1 MLSRCF
7 ICPAAS
13 WRPIPIFDVKSI
25 RMTLPQSWFR
35 AVLIA
40 GSILGA
46 GGLRAQDPASAQ
58 YDPVVALPAYTV
70 TDTRDLP
77 PPEAWRHAEIPGFE
91 ILSNASDRETKRL
104 IHDFQLFNQA
114 IGVVWPSLVGRSP
127 TPVSII
133 LCGRGEK
140 FKAFIPKTADAG
152 PAQGMASLFLRNNE
166 RSAIVVDLQ
175 TRELGLA
182 GLDTDFNASGVE
194 NNGSIEVD
202 AYKQLYREYVH
213 SLLARTTPRLA
224 AWLEEGLAQ
233 LLMGMKVSPTL
244 IEFAKL
250 DDPNTVSIQQANAAQ
265 LNALAA
271 ADGDTAAPLTA
282 AAEDRDFNAA
292 LQRTHLMSF
301 PEMFAVKHEDPTAR
315 NSIGSKWA
323 KQSTAFVHMCLYQTG
338 QRFQKGFV
346 TFIQRSAKE
355 PVTEPMF
362 KECFGIGYKD
372 MLLEL
377 RGYLDFTNYKSLGWS
392 SKKGEGLGEAAPL
405 VLRDATEAEV
415 GRIKGEAM
423 LLADLKEPARIAL
436 ITPYTR
442 GERDPR
448 LLAALGLYERSVDH
462 ADRARKFLEAAAAGK
477 VVRPLA
483 HLELARLR
491 FQAVQTVA
499 GPEASFTTAQTADIS
514 APLLLARLQPPS
526 MPEVY
531 ELLGDVYARSVD
543 DPKPEI
549 MAMLFEGVNLFPRRL
564 ALVYRTSL
572 LCLRLKEFKG
582 AAALIEHGLRTAPAG
597 VAQTRFAELKPQL
610 PPGAFEEAQAKF
622 KAMSGPKAPPA
633 KS

>member
-1 MLSRCF
+1 MKRLFLSALF
-7 ICPAAS
+7 SLASLTPA
-13 WRPIPIFDVKSI
+13 
-25 RMTLPQSWFR
+25 L
-35 AVLIA
+35 
-40 GSILGA
+40 
-46 GGLRAQDPASAQ
+46 AQDPASDQ

-70 TDTRDLP
+70 TDARDLP

-104 IHDFQLFNQA
+104 IQDFQLFNQA

-127 TPVSII
+127 TPVTII
-133 LCGRGEK
+133 LCGRGDK
-140 FKAFIPKTADAG
+140 FKTFVPKTADAG

-175 TRELGLA
+175 TRELSLA
-182 GLDTDFNASGVE
+182 GLETELNASGVE

-301 PEMFAVKHEDPTAR
+301 PEMFAVKHDDPIAR

-392 SKKGEGLGEAAPL
+392 SKKGEGLGEATPL
-405 VLRDATEAEV
+405 VLRDATDAEV

-462 ADRARKFLEAAAAGK
+462 TDRARKFLEAAAVGK

-491 FQAVQTVA
+491 FQAAQTAA
-499 GPEASFTTAQTADIS
+499 GPEASFTAAQTADIS
-514 APLLLARLQPPS
+514 APLLVARLQPPS

-549 MAMLFEGVNLFPRRL
+549 MGMLFEGVNLFPRRL
-564 ALVYRTSL
+564 ALVYRTTL

-582 AAALIEHGLRTAPAG
+582 AAALIEHGLRTSPAG
-597 VAQTRFAELKPQL
+597 VAQTRFAELKTQL

>member
-1 MLSRCF
+1 
-7 ICPAAS
+7 
-13 WRPIPIFDVKSI
+13 
-25 RMTLPQSWFR
+25 MTLPQSWFR

>member
-1 MLSRCF
+1 MKRLFLSALL
-7 ICPAAS
+7 PLAS
-13 WRPIPIFDVKSI
+13 L
-25 RMTLPQSWFR
+25 TLS
-35 AVLIA
+35 L
-40 GSILGA
+40 
-46 GGLRAQDPASAQ
+46 AQDPASAQ
-58 YDPVVALPAYTV
+58 FDPVVALPAYTV
-70 TDTRDLP
+70 TDARDLP

-104 IHDFQLFNQA
+104 IQDFQLFNQA
-114 IGVVWPSLVGRSP
+114 IGVVWPSLLGRSP

-133 LCGRGEK
+133 LCGRGDK
-140 FKAFIPKTADAG
+140 FKTFVPKTADAG

-175 TRELGLA
+175 TRELSLSGLETE
-182 GLDTDFNASGVE
+182 LNASGVE

-292 LQRTHLMSF
+292 LQRTRLMSF
-301 PEMFAVKHEDPTAR
+301 PEMFAVKHDDPIAR

-392 SKKGEGLGEAAPL
+392 SKKGEGLGEATPL
-405 VLRDATEAEV
+405 VLRDASDAEV

-462 ADRARKFLEAAAAGK
+462 TDRARKFLEAAAAGK

-483 HLELARLR
+483 HLELARMR
-491 FQAVQTVA
+491 FQVA
-499 GPEASFTTAQTADIS
+499 QIAASPEASFTSAQTAEIS
-514 APLLLARLQPPS
+514 APLLVARLQPPS

-549 MAMLFEGVNLFPRRL
+549 MGMLFEGVNLFPRRL
-564 ALVYRTSL
+564 ALVYRTTL

-582 AAALIEHGLRTAPAG
+582 AAALIEHGLRTSPAG
-597 VAQTRFAELKPQL
+597 VVQTRFAELKTQL
-610 PPGAFEEAQAKF
+610 PSGALEEAQAKF

>member
-1 MLSRCF
+1 
-7 ICPAAS
+7 
-13 WRPIPIFDVKSI
+13 
-25 RMTLPQSWFR
+25 MTLPQSWFR

-40 GSILGA
+40 GSVLCA
-46 GGLRAQDPASAQ
+46 GGLRAQDPASTQ

-271 ADGDTAAPLTA
+271 AEGDTAAPLTA

-514 APLLLARLQPPS
+514 APLLLARLQPPA

>member
-1 MLSRCF
+1 MKRLSLSALLF
-7 ICPAAS
+7 LASLAPA
-13 WRPIPIFDVKSI
+13 P
-25 RMTLPQSWFR
+25 
-35 AVLIA
+35 
-40 GSILGA
+40 
-46 GGLRAQDPASAQ
+46 AQDPVSAQ

-70 TDTRDLP
+70 TDARDLP
-77 PPEAWRHAEIPGFE
+77 PPEAWRHAEIAGFE

-104 IHDFQLFNQA
+104 IQDFQLFNQA
-114 IGVVWPSLVGRSP
+114 IGVVWPSLLGRSP

-133 LCGRGEK
+133 LCGRGDK
-140 FKAFIPKTADAG
+140 FKTFVPKTADAG

-175 TRELGLA
+175 TRELSLA
-182 GLDTDFNASGVE
+182 GLETEFNASGVE

-271 ADGDTAAPLTA
+271 ADGDTVAPLTA

-301 PEMFAVKHEDPTAR
+301 PEMFAVKHDDPVAR

-392 SKKGEGLGEAAPL
+392 SKKGEGLGEATPL
-405 VLRDATEAEV
+405 VLRDATDAEV

-423 LLADLKEPARIAL
+423 LLAELKEPARIAL

-462 ADRARKFLEAAAAGK
+462 TDRARKFLEAAAAGK

-491 FQAVQTVA
+491 FQSAQTTA
-499 GPEASFTTAQTADIS
+499 GPEASFTSAQTAELS
-514 APLLLARLQPPS
+514 APLLVARLQPPS

-549 MAMLFEGVNLFPRRL
+549 MGMLFEGVNLFPRRL
-564 ALVYRTSL
+564 ALVYRTTL

-582 AAALIEHGLRTAPAG
+582 AAALIEHGLRTSPAG
-597 VAQTRFAELKPQL
+597 VAQTRFAELKTQL
-610 PPGAFEEAQAKF
+610 PSGAFEEAQAKF
-622 KAMSGPKAPPA
+622 KAMSAPKAPPA